1 MGSYIDSSLMPG
13 EEILYRGEIS
23 VWSLLLFAIPAA
35 FFGLLAIAALFAGGF
50 MTFLYSAALG
60 CVPVVF
66 AYLRY
71 NSIECA
77 LTNKRIIA
85 KFGFVRR
92 TTIDLDLRRTESIR
106 LDQSILGRVFNYGSI
121 VVSGAGNPQAPVP
134 GISAPMDFRKAFLA
148 IQERAIQ
155 PSATP

>member
-1 MGSYIDSSLMPG
+1 MASYIESSLMPG
-13 EEILYRGEIS
+13 EEIFYKGRIS
-23 VWSLLLFAIPAA
+23 VWSLIFYVVPTLFLGLCAIGALFSGALSICLLF
-35 FFGLLAIAALFAGGF
+35 LV
-50 MTFLYSAALG
+50 LG
-60 CVPVVF
+60 CVPLFF

-92 TTIDLDLRRTESIR
+92 TTIDLDLRKTESIR
-106 LDQSILGRVFNYGSI
+106 LEQSILGRIFNYGSI

-134 GISAPMDFRKAFLA
+134 GISSPMDFRKAFLA
-148 IQERAIQ
+148 IQERVNRHLI
-155 PSATP
+155 SS